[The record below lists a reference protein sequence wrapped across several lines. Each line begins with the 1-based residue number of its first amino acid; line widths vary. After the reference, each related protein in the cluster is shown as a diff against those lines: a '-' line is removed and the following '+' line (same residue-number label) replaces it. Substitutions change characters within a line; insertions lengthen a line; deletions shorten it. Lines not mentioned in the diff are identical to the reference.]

1 MPDDPIRS
9 QFSAL
14 RASVQARDGAAR
26 ERARARLEA
35 HMAHS
40 SSAQPARS
48 RLRPWRQSRSRW
60 VASLAG
66 VLVVAG
72 AGAGAAAI
80 LLRTQHTGHLPVFTA
95 QGTLSP
101 QFRVGSHGVGYC
113 WTASLATQ
121 APDAFRCMQGNAI
134 HDPCFAPPRNRTV
147 VACFIDPWHA
157 VTVLT
162 LDRPLPRHG
171 PAISGPL
178 LPWAIILMDGRRCT
192 FLTGATAAMGGQR
205 INYGCIGGSLL
216 IGDPNTGPPLWTIH
230 SAGAYHPDSIGHPTP
245 LSRYPLA
252 RIKETIP

>member
-9 QFSAL
+9 QFSGL
-14 RASVQARDGAAR
+14 RASVEASDGIAR

-35 HMAHS
+35 HIAQG
-40 SSAQPARS
+40 SSAEPAR
-48 RLRPWRQSRSRW
+48 RRRRRWPQARSRW

-66 VLVVAG
+66 ALVVAG

-80 LLRTQHTGHLPVFTA
+80 LLRTEHTGHLPVFTA

-101 QFRVGSHGVGYC
+101 QFRVGSRGVGYC

-121 APDAFRCMQGNAI
+121 APDAYRCMQGNAI
-134 HDPCFAPPRNRTV
+134 HDPCFAPPRRRGI
-147 VACFIDPWHA
+147 VACFIDPWHR
-157 VTVLT
+157 VTLLT

-171 PAISGPL
+171 PATSGPL
-178 LPWAIILMDGRRCT
+178 LPWAIVLMDGRQCT
-192 FLTGATAAMGGQR
+192 FFTGATAAMGGQR

-230 SAGAYHPDSIGHPTP
+230 SARAYHPDALGHPTP